1 MAEDDEGVTQ
11 TNERIVDGKKRVKL
25 LPMKIGVCRITDR
38 SQSQAD
44 ATSKRDSV
52 T

>member
-11 TNERIVDGKKRVKL
+11 TNKRIVDGKKKSEIIANENWRVQNYGQK
-25 LPMKIGVCRITDR
+25 P
-38 SQSQAD
+38 
-44 ATSKRDSV
+44 ATGRCYCKRDSV